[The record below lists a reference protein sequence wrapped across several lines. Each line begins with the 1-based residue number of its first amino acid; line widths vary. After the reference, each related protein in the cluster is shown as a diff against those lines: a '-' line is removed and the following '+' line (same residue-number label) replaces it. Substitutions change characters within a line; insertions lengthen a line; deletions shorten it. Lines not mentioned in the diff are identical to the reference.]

1 MNHYA
6 KQIAAALL
14 ATATGSQL
22 GATDARFSHFSYR
35 GEDDYCREALTA
47 PGEYYNP
54 VISGWASDP
63 SITRKGD
70 DYWLVT
76 STFGYFPGVPVYHS
90 RDLVS
95 WEQVGN
101 ALSRPEQLPWLDGLS
116 LDKGGIYAP
125 AITYNKHNDLFY
137 MITTCVMKGKGKG
150 DGSINFYVTAK
161 DPAGEWSDPVVLPG
175 LTGIDPSF
183 FFDEDG
189 SGYIVYKSD
198 EHSPVKWS
206 NNRALSIVRF
216 DSATGKTVGEPQKFR
231 EKGVGPEERL
241 ERDEGPHIFKAN
253 GKYYLIAAEG
263 GTGINHSEIVY
274 KADSVMGPY
283 ERWGRN
289 PMLTQRL
296 LKPNRK
302 NPVTSTGH
310 VDVVETP
317 SGDWYAVF
325 LGCRPWNDGEDQLGR
340 ETFLMPVEWSADSFP
355 RIIHNFKDTVAL
367 KAVMPGLAAP
377 QRPGQAGNFEWTDRF
392 EGKRLAPRWMSLH
405 GSAEK
410 FYKVGDGLSLDCAP
424 IDPRTSGT
432 PAYLGSRIQHHK
444 YTAETEVKLKPQGDD
459 AAGILIVKNEQRQ
472 YFLAVR
478 TGEVALLSLG
488 KGKAEV
494 LASAKTTTD
503 GKKPIGLKAVSKG
516 TVYDFYYRPE
526 NGGDWQLLAADIPAV
541 HVATQRGGFTGS
553 TVGLAATSVKL

>member
-1 MNHYA
+1 MNHFRDLLS
-6 KQIAAALL
+6 AALL
-14 ATATGSQL
+14 AACCASASAGDPL
-22 GATDARFSHFSYR
+22 FSHFTYN
-35 GEDDYCREALTA
+35 GDDDYCREELKA

-95 WEQVGN
+95 WEHAAN
-101 ALSRPEQLPWLDGLS
+101 ALSRPSQLPWLEGLS

-125 AITYNKHNDLFY
+125 AITYNRHNDLFY
-137 MITTCVMKGKGKG
+137 LITTCVTKGKGV
-150 DGSINFYVTAK
+150 DEGSINFYVTAK

-175 LTGIDPSF
+175 VTGIDPSF
-183 FFDEDG
+183 FFDDDG

-206 NNRALSIVRF
+206 NNRALSIIRF
-216 DSATGKTVGEPQKFR
+216 DAATGQTVGDPVKFR

-241 ERDEGPHIFKAN
+241 ERDEGPHIFKAR

-263 GTGINHSEIVY
+263 GTGINHSEVVY

-296 LKPNRK
+296 LKPNRS

-317 SGDWYAVF
+317 AGDWYAVF
-325 LGCRPWNDGEDQLGR
+325 LGCRPWNGGEDQLGR

-355 RIIHNFKDTVAL
+355 RVIHNFKDTVPLRAEV
-367 KAVMPGLAAP
+367 KGAAAS
-377 QRPGQAGNFEWTDRF
+377 QRPGQAGNFGWTDRF
-392 EGKRLAPRWMSLH
+392 AGRALAPRWMSLH
-405 GSAEK
+405 GPADK
-410 FYKVGDGLSLDCAP
+410 FYAVNDGLTLKCAP
-424 IDPRTSGT
+424 VDTRSSST

-444 YTAETEVKLKPQGDD
+444 FSAETELAFTPEGDES
-459 AAGILIVKNEQRQ
+459 AGLLIVKNETRQ
-472 YFLAVR
+472 YYLAVR
-478 TGEVALLSLG
+478 AGEVALLSLG
-488 KGKAEV
+488 KGNATV
-494 LASAKTTTD
+494 LASAPVATTASA
-503 GKKPIGLKAVSKG
+503 PIGLRAVSRG
-516 TVYDFYYRPE
+516 SVYDFYYRPGNE
-526 NGGDWQLLAADIPAV
+526 AEWRLLAADIPAA
-541 HVATQRGGFTGS
+541 HTATQRGGFTGS
-553 TVGLAATSVKL
+553 TIGLAATSVKL

>member
-1 MNHYA
+1 M
-6 KQIAAALL
+6 KTTLSLAAALL
-14 ATATGSQL
+14 CAAVASGTE
-22 GATDARFSHFSYR
+22 ARFSHFSYR
-35 GEDDYCREALTA
+35 GDDDYCRKELTG

-63 SITRKGD
+63 SVTRKGE

-76 STFGYFPGVPVYHS
+76 STFGYFPGVPLYHS

-95 WEQVGN
+95 WEHVGN
-101 ALSRPEQLPWLDGLS
+101 VLSRPGQLPPLDGLS

-125 AITYNKHNDLFY
+125 AITYNPHNDLFY
-137 MITTCVMKGKGKG
+137 MITTCVNNGKGKDG
-150 DGSINFYVTAK
+150 DSVNFYVTAK
-161 DPAGEWSDPVVLPG
+161 DPAGEWSDPVVLDG
-175 LTGIDPSF
+175 MTGIDPSF

-189 SGYIVYKSD
+189 RGYIVYKSD

-206 NNRALSIVRF
+206 NHRALSIVRF
-216 DSATGKTVGEPQKFR
+216 DAATGKTVGEPQPFR

-241 ERDEGPHIFKAN
+241 ERDEGPHIFKAK

-274 KADSVMGPY
+274 KADSVTGPY

-302 NPVTSTGH
+302 NPVTCAGH

-317 SGDWYAVF
+317 RGDWYALF

-367 KAVMPGLAAP
+367 RSRIPGLDAP
-377 QRPGQAGNFEWTDRF
+377 QRPGQAGNFGWTDRF
-392 EGKRLAPRWMSLH
+392 DGDRLAPRWMSLH
-405 GSAEK
+405 GSAED
-410 FYKVGDGLSLDCAP
+410 FYKTGKGLAMECAP
-424 IDPRTSGT
+424 VDPRASGT
-432 PAYLGSRIQHHK
+432 PAYVGCRIQHHK
-444 YTAETEVKLKPQGDD
+444 FAAETEVSIKPKGNE
-459 AAGILIVKNEQRQ
+459 AAGMLLVKNEQRQ

-478 TGEVALLSLG
+478 EGEVALLLLG

-494 LASAKTTTD
+494 LASAKTETGG
-503 GKKPIGLKAVSKG
+503 GKPVGLKAVSKG
-516 TVYDFYYRPE
+516 TAYDFYYRDVAAD
-526 NGGDWQLLAADIPAV
+526 GWRLLAADVPAA
-541 HVATQRGGFTGS
+541 HIASQRGGFTGS
-553 TVGLAATSVKL
+553 TIGLAATSAPL

>member
-1 MNHYA
+1 MNPLRIYLPA
-6 KQIAAALL
+6 ALMAAA
-14 ATATGSQL
+14 AAVPGYAS
-22 GATDARFSHFSYR
+22 DAVFGYFSYK
-35 GEDDYCREALTA
+35 GEDDYCRGTLG

-70 DYWLVT
+70 DYWLVI

-95 WEQVGN
+95 WEHVGN
-101 ALSRPEQLPWLDGLS
+101 ALSRPGQLPWLDGLS
-116 LDKGGIYAP
+116 LDKGGVYAP
-125 AITYNKHNDLFY
+125 AITYNRHNGLFY
-137 MITTCVMKGKGKG
+137 LITTCVIKGKGKA

-175 LTGIDPSF
+175 ITGIDPSF
-183 FFDEDG
+183 FFDDDG

-206 NNRALSIVRF
+206 NHRALSIARF
-216 DSATGKTVGEPQKFR
+216 DTATGTVVGEPRPFR

-241 ERDEGPHIFKAN
+241 ERDEGPHIFKAK
-253 GKYYLIAAEG
+253 GRYYLIAAEG
-263 GTGINHSEIVY
+263 GTGINHSEVVY
-274 KADSVMGPY
+274 RADSVMGPY

-296 LKPNRK
+296 LKPGRS

-317 SGDWYAVF
+317 AGDWYAVF

-367 KAVMPGLAAP
+367 KGRIPGLATP
-377 QRPGQAGNFEWTDRF
+377 QRAGQAGNFEWIDRF
-392 EGKRLAPRWMSLH
+392 EGDRPAPRWMSLR
-405 GSAEK
+405 GSAEQYVK
-410 FYKVGDGLSLDCAP
+410 TGEGLALECAP
-424 IDPRTSGT
+424 VDPRSSGT
-432 PAYLGSRIQHHK
+432 PAYLGSRIQHHRFA
-444 YTAETEVKLKPQGDD
+444 AETEVSLKPLPDE
-459 AAGILIVKNEQRQ
+459 AAGMLIVKNESRQ

-478 TGEVALLSLG
+478 EGEVALLALG

-494 LASAKTTTD
+494 LASAAIPTD
-503 GKKPIGLKAVSKG
+503 GGRPIGLKAVCDG
-516 TVYDFYYRPE
+516 AAYDFYYRPAS
-526 NGGDWQLLAADIPAV
+526 GGGWLPLAADIPAA

-553 TVGLAATSVKL
+553 TIGPAATGVRL

>member
-1 MNHYA
+1 M
-6 KQIAAALL
+6 KTTLSLAAALL
-14 ATATGSQL
+14 CAATASGTE
-22 GATDARFSHFSYR
+22 ARFSHFSYR
-35 GEDDYCREALTA
+35 GDDDYCRKELTG

-63 SITRKGD
+63 SITRKGE

-76 STFGYFPGVPVYHS
+76 STFGYFPGVPLYHS

-95 WEQVGN
+95 WEHVGN
-101 ALSRPEQLPWLDGLS
+101 ILSRPGQLPWLDGLS

-125 AITYNKHNDLFY
+125 AITYNPHNDLFY
-137 MITTCVMKGKGKG
+137 MITTCVNNGKGK
-150 DGSINFYVTAK
+150 DGGSVNFYVTAK

-206 NNRALSIVRF
+206 NHRALSIVRF
-216 DSATGKTVGEPQKFR
+216 DAATGETVGEPIPFR

-241 ERDEGPHIFKAN
+241 ERDEGPHIFKAK

-317 SGDWYAVF
+317 RGDWYAVF

-367 KAVMPGLAAP
+367 RSRIPGLNAP
-377 QRPGQAGNFEWTDRF
+377 QRPGQAGNFVWTDRF
-392 EGKRLAPRWMSLH
+392 DSDRLAPRWMSLH
-405 GSAEK
+405 GSAAD
-410 FYKVGDGLSLDCAP
+410 FYKTGDGLSMECAP
-424 IDPRTSGT
+424 VDPRTSGT
-432 PAYLGSRIQHHK
+432 PAYVGCRIQHHK
-444 YTAETEVKLKPQGDD
+444 FAAETEVSLEPKGNE
-459 AAGILIVKNEQRQ
+459 AAGILLVKNEQRQ

-478 TGEVALLSLG
+478 PGEVALLLLG

-494 LASAKTTTD
+494 LASAKTETD
-503 GKKPIGLKAVSKG
+503 GGRPVGLKAVSKG
-516 TVYDFYYRPE
+516 TAYDFYYRDAYSD
-526 NGGDWQLLAADIPAV
+526 GWRLLAADVPAA
-541 HVATQRGGFTGS
+541 HIASQRGGFTGS
-553 TVGLAATSVKL
+553 TIGLAATSAPL

>member
-1 MNHYA
+1 M
-6 KQIAAALL
+6 KTTLSLAAALL
-14 ATATGSQL
+14 CAAVASGSE
-22 GATDARFSHFSYR
+22 ARFSHFSYR
-35 GEDDYCREALTA
+35 GDDDYCREELTG

-63 SITRKGD
+63 SVTRKGE

-76 STFGYFPGVPVYHS
+76 STFGYFPGVPLYHS

-95 WEQVGN
+95 WEHVGN
-101 ALSRPEQLPWLDGLS
+101 ILSRPGQLPPLDGLS

-125 AITYNKHNDLFY
+125 AITYNPHNDLFY
-137 MITTCVMKGKGKG
+137 MITTCVNNGKGK
-150 DGSINFYVTAK
+150 DGGSVNFYVTAK
-161 DPAGEWSDPVVLPG
+161 DPAGEWSDPVVLDG
-175 LTGIDPSF
+175 MTGIDPSF

-189 SGYIVYKSD
+189 SGYIVYKSG

-206 NNRALSIVRF
+206 NHRALSIVRF
-216 DSATGKTVGEPQKFR
+216 DAATGKTVGEPIPFR

-241 ERDEGPHIFKAN
+241 ERDEGPHIFKAK

-274 KADSVMGPY
+274 KADYVMGPY

-302 NPVTSTGH
+302 NPVTCAGH

-317 SGDWYAVF
+317 RGDWYAVF

-367 KAVMPGLAAP
+367 RSRIPGLDAP
-377 QRPGQAGNFEWTDRF
+377 QRLGQAGNFGWTDRF
-392 EGKRLAPRWMSLH
+392 DSERLAPRWMSLH
-405 GSAEK
+405 GSAAD
-410 FYKVGDGLSLDCAP
+410 FYKTGDGLAMECAP
-424 IDPRTSGT
+424 VDPRTSGT
-432 PAYLGSRIQHHK
+432 PAYVGCRIQHHK
-444 YTAETEVKLKPQGDD
+444 FAAETEVSLKPKGNE
-459 AAGILIVKNEQRQ
+459 AAGMLLVKNEQRQ

-478 TGEVALLSLG
+478 EGEVALLLLG

-494 LASAKTTTD
+494 LASAKTETD
-503 GKKPIGLKAVSKG
+503 GGKPVGLKAVSKG
-516 TVYDFYYRPE
+516 TAYDFYYRDVAAD
-526 NGGDWQLLAADIPAV
+526 GWRLLASDVPAA
-541 HVATQRGGFTGS
+541 HIASQRGGFTGS
-553 TVGLAATSVKL
+553 TIGLAATSAPL

>member
-1 MNHYA
+1 MIHFD
-6 KQIAAALL
+6 KCLLSALF
-14 ATATGSQL
+14 AVASSASTFAG
-22 GATDARFSHFSYR
+22 DAVFSHFTYK
-35 GEDDYCREALTA
+35 GDDDYCREELKA

-63 SITRKGD
+63 SITRKDG

-95 WEQVGN
+95 WEHVAN
-101 ALSRPEQLPWLDGLS
+101 ALSRPGQLPWLDGQS
-116 LDKGGIYAP
+116 LDKCGIYAP
-125 AITYNKHNDLFY
+125 AIAYNSHNGLFY
-137 MITTCVMKGKGKG
+137 MITTCVTKGSASGNE
-150 DGSINFYVTAK
+150 SINFYVTAT
-161 DPAGEWSDPVVLPG
+161 DPAGEWSDPVILPDV
-175 LTGIDPSF
+175 TGIDPSF
-183 FFDEDG
+183 FFDDDG

-206 NNRALSIVRF
+206 NNRALSIIRF
-216 DSATGKTVGEPQKFR
+216 DVASGQTVGEPVKFR

-241 ERDEGPHIFKAN
+241 ERDEGPHIFKAK

-296 LKPNRK
+296 LKPNRS

-317 SGDWYAVF
+317 AGDWYAVF

-340 ETFLMPVEWSADSFP
+340 ETFLMPIEWSADSFP
-355 RIIHNFKDTVAL
+355 RIIHNFKDTVSLRGEVKGAT
-367 KAVMPGLAAP
+367 AP

-392 EGKRLAPRWMSLH
+392 EGRQLAPRWMSLH
-405 GSAEK
+405 GPADK
-410 FYKVGDGLSLDCAP
+410 YYTVNAGLTLACAAV
-424 IDPRTSGT
+424 DPRTSST

-444 YTAETEVKLKPQGDD
+444 FSAETEVYFVPKGDES
-459 AAGILIVKNEQRQ
+459 AGMLIVKNETRQ
-472 YFLAVR
+472 YYLAVR
-478 TGEVALLSLG
+478 AGEVALLSLS
-488 KGKAEV
+488 KGKADV
-494 LASAKTTTD
+494 IAATAVDTD
-503 GKKPIGLKAVSKG
+503 GKQIGLRAVSNG
-516 TVYDFYYRPE
+516 TAYDFYFRPRPDAE
-526 NGGDWQLLAADIPAV
+526 WQLLAAGVPTA
-541 HVATQRGGFTGS
+541 HTASQRGGFTGS
-553 TVGLAATSVKL
+553 TIGLVATSVKL

>member
-1 MNHYA
+1 M
-6 KQIAAALL
+6 KTTLSLAAALL
-14 ATATGSQL
+14 CAATASGTE
-22 GATDARFSHFSYR
+22 ARFSHFSYR
-35 GEDDYCREALTA
+35 GDDDYCREELTG

-63 SITRKGD
+63 SVTRKGE

-76 STFGYFPGVPVYHS
+76 STFGYFPGVPLYRS

-95 WEQVGN
+95 WEHVGN
-101 ALSRPEQLPWLDGLS
+101 VLSRPGQLPPLDGLS

-125 AITYNKHNDLFY
+125 AITYNPHNDLFY
-137 MITTCVMKGKGKG
+137 MITTCVNNGKGK
-150 DGSINFYVTAK
+150 DGGSVNFYVTAK
-161 DPAGEWSDPVVLPG
+161 DPGGEWSDPVVLDG
-175 LTGIDPSF
+175 MTGIDPSF

-189 SGYIVYKSD
+189 RGYIVYKSD

-206 NNRALSIVRF
+206 NHRALSIVRF
-216 DSATGKTVGEPQKFR
+216 DAATGKTVGEPQPFR

-241 ERDEGPHIFKAN
+241 ERDEGPHIFKAK

-302 NPVTSTGH
+302 NPVTCAGH

-317 SGDWYAVF
+317 RGDWYALF

-367 KAVMPGLAAP
+367 RSRIPGLDAP
-377 QRPGQAGNFEWTDRF
+377 QRPGQAGNFGWTDRF
-392 EGKRLAPRWMSLH
+392 DSDRLAPRWMSLH
-405 GSAEK
+405 GSAED
-410 FYKVGDGLSLDCAP
+410 FYKTGKGLSMECAP
-424 IDPRTSGT
+424 VDPRASGT
-432 PAYLGSRIQHHK
+432 PAYVGCRIQHHK
-444 YTAETEVKLKPQGDD
+444 FAAETEVSIKPKGNE
-459 AAGILIVKNEQRQ
+459 AAGMLLVKNEQRQ

-478 TGEVALLSLG
+478 EGEVALLLLG

-494 LASAKTTTD
+494 LASAKTETAG
-503 GKKPIGLKAVSKG
+503 GKPVGLKAVSKG
-516 TVYDFYYRPE
+516 AAYDFYYRDAASD
-526 NGGDWQLLAADIPAV
+526 GWRLLAADVPAA
-541 HVATQRGGFTGS
+541 HIASQRGGFTGS
-553 TVGLAATSVKL
+553 TIGLAATSAPL